1 MIDRNSRVPI
11 YVQIEKYFLDIINRK
26 EIKPGELFP
35 SETTLSK
42 ELEVSRMTIRQAI
55 NNLVLNGYLER
66 SRGKGTFVLE
76 RNLEKLELP
85 LDKLRNFSREVQKS
99 GKIPKNTVVEFK
111 LVEASEEIA
120 QILKIK
126 KGERVYYMERLRCL
140 GDIPAVLEQT
150 YMRYDLFE
158 DLTEDVIMASKYK
171 YIKEKGY
178 KIKESKREILA
189 EVPLGD
195 VAALLKLKRNEPVL
209 KAKSVTYLIDG
220 TPFEYSEI
228 SYNQNKYKF
237 TLVAE
242 YD

>member
-1 MIDRNSRVPI
+1 MIDRNSRLPI
-11 YVQIEKYFLDIINRK
+11 YVQIEKYFLDLIEGGK
-26 EIKPGELFP
+26 VKPGELFP
-35 SETTLSK
+35 SETVLSK
-42 ELEVSRMTIRQAI
+42 ELGVSRMTIRQAI

-76 RNLEKLELP
+76 RNQEKLELP

-99 GKIPKNTVVEFK
+99 GKTPKNTVVEFK
-111 LVEASEEIA
+111 VIEANEEVA

-140 GDIPAVLEQT
+140 EDIPAVLEQT

-158 DLTEDVIMASKYK
+158 DLTEDIIRASKYK

-189 EVPLGD
+189 EVPLGN
-195 VAALLKLKRNEPVL
+195 VATLLKLKRNEPVL
-209 KAKSVTYLIDG
+209 KAKSVTYLADG